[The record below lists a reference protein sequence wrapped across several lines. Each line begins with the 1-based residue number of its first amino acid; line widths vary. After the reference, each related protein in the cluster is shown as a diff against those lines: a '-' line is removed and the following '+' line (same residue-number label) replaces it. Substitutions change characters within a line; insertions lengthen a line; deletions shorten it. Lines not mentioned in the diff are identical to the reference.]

1 MDLCEPRPGRCG
13 RGPAHCVTRM
23 AGVGRLTRTAVRLG
37 SHNLVG
43 DAGAAA
49 LADGVRELGALRQL
63 GLA

>member
-1 MDLCEPRPGRCG
+1 
-13 RGPAHCVTRM
+13 M